1 MHGAHRGDEK
11 TSRARTHIHL
21 IVQPHSGCRIR
32 VRNVSPMWLSVATIL
47 ALGAAASPVS
57 LEAAAGFEAVASKLA
72 GQPSKLPDVV
82 KSRLKLVK
90 LHCAVLTNRPQ
101 SCACKYVYTRVT
113 CLQRTE
119 RSCAAQGSSPRGERG
134 CGARAPHVP
143 RTVAH
148 HRYCSTDEQS
158 LHKTP
163 VEKVDAAKR
172 GPCQARPISIGTHS
186 V

>member
-1 MHGAHRGDEK
+1 VRPSRVLVCMGRTGAMK

-101 SCACKYVYTRVT
+101 SWACTCTRVT
-113 CLQRTE
+113 CLLRTE

-134 CGARAPHVP
+134 WGACAT
-143 RTVAH
+143 RTAF
-148 HRYCSTDEQS
+148 RG
-158 LHKTP
+158 TP
-163 VEKVDAAKR
+163 QVL
-172 GPCQARPISIGTHS
+172 QH
-186 V
+186 